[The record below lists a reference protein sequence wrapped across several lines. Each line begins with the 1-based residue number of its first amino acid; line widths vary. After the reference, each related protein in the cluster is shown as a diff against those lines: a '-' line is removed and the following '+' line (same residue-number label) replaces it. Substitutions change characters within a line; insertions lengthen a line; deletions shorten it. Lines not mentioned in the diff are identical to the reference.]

1 MSEQE
6 DQNKIHLEVL
16 EMEHAYLI
24 ENLGE
29 YHRVQRKNVQEYL
42 SSRIETLKSDIKDVS
57 FAETIL
63 EKELP
68 VAQKK
73 TG

>member
-6 DQNKIHLEVL
+6 DQIKIHLEGL

-63 EKELP
+63 EKESP

>member
-6 DQNKIHLEVL
+6 DQIKIHLEGL

-42 SSRIETLKSDIKDVS
+42 SSRIETLKNDIKDVS

-63 EKELP
+63 EKKLP

>member
-6 DQNKIHLEVL
+6 DQIKIHLEGL

-57 FAETIL
+57 YAETIL

>member
-6 DQNKIHLEVL
+6 DQIKIHLEGL

-42 SSRIETLKSDIKDVS
+42 SSRIETLKNDIKDVS

-73 TG
+73 KG